1 MGEKKHYHGH
11 RQRLKARFLKAGPE
25 ALADYELLELLL
37 FMGVPRRDVKPMA
50 KALIEKFGN
59 FAEVVSAP
67 PERLREVDGVGESA
81 IVAIKLAQASAIR
94 TAQERLHNRPLLN
107 SMDYLLSYFRTS
119 MAYQKKEQFR
129 VLFLDHKNYLI
140 ADEMQQE
147 GTVNF
152 TPVFPREIM
161 KRALELSASAII
173 IVHNHPSGDPMPSR
187 EDQDMTRQIIEAAE
201 KLDITV
207 HDHIIITSQKHVS
220 FRATGLMDKNR
231 LG

>member
-11 RQRLKARFLKAGPE
+11 RRRLKTRFLKAGPE

-67 PERLREVDGVGESA
+67 PERLKEVDGVGESA
-81 IVAIKLAQASAIR
+81 VVAIKLAQASAIR
-94 TAQERLHNRPLLN
+94 TAQERLLGRPLLN
-107 SMDYLLSYFRTS
+107 SMEYLLSYFRTA

-140 ADEMQQE
+140 ADELQQE

-161 KRALELSASAII
+161 KRALELSASALI

-187 EDQDMTRQIIEAAE
+187 EDRDMTRQIIEAAE

-220 FRATGLMDKNR
+220 FRANGLMDKTR